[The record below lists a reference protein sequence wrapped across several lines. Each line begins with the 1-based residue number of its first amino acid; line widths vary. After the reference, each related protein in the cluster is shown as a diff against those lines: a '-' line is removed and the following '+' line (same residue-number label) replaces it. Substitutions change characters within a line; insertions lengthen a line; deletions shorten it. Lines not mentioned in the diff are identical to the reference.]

1 MSLATVHIFQYYL
14 DHYQIVASLVILI
27 RPKEQTI
34 TNRADDYWDVLSQ

>member
-1 MSLATVHIFQYYL
+1 MSLATVHTFQYYL

-27 RPKEQTI
+27 RLKEQTI